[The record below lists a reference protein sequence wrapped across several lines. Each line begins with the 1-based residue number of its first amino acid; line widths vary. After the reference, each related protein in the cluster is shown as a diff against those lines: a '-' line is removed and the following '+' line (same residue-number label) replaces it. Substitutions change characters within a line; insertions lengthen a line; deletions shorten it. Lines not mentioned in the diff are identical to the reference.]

1 MLNLNH
7 LSFTYKKG
15 PEALA
20 DVTGTLKPG
29 IHLLLGENGA
39 GKTTLLKVMAGLLR
53 PANGEVLLDGLSVGL
68 RSPQVMRSLFFL
80 PETMEVPFAT
90 FGELARYHAPMYP
103 AFSAADFSENLAA
116 FGLDGSERIAD
127 CSLGTRRKG
136 LTAYALALHTPLL
149 MMDEPANGL
158 DINSRKALR
167 AIMARCVAPEQTV
180 IVSTHNISDLRD
192 LYDGLMML
200 HRGRLEICRPTDAL
214 ACSLESV
221 TGAAPAD
228 GALYWE
234 QTAGRYHSLV
244 ANTSGEPG
252 ALDYALLYSALM
264 SSAAPQVLATAN
276 R

>member
-158 DINSRKALR
+158 DINSR
-167 AIMARCVAPEQTV
+167 
-180 IVSTHNISDLRD
+180 
-192 LYDGLMML
+192 
-200 HRGRLEICRPTDAL
+200 
-214 ACSLESV
+214 
-221 TGAAPAD
+221 
-228 GALYWE
+228 
-234 QTAGRYHSLV
+234 
-244 ANTSGEPG
+244 
-252 ALDYALLYSALM
+252 
-264 SSAAPQVLATAN
+264 
-276 R
+276 